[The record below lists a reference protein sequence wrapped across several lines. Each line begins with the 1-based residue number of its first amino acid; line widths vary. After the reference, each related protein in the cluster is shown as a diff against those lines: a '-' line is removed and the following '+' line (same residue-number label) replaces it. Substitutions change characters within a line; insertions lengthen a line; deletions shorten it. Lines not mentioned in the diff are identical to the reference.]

1 MQPKIYI
8 KLENTI
14 WKVTVNGQ
22 WLTVNPS
29 EVIDIK
35 LPFITEH
42 KHFNDVTSIYF
53 NENENLVDLA

>member
-8 KLENTI
+8 KLEDTI

-22 WLTVNPS
+22 WQQVNPS
-29 EVIDIK
+29 EIIDIK

-42 KHFNDVTSIYF
+42 THFNDVISIHF
-53 NENENLVDLA
+53 NEQEILTDLG

>member
-8 KLENTI
+8 KLEDTI

-22 WLTVNPS
+22 WLAMSPS

-35 LPFITEH
+35 IPFITEH
-42 KHFNDVTSIYF
+42 QHFNDVINIHF
-53 NENENLVDLA
+53 NEKEVLTDLG